1 MSNNLENHE
10 TAVSSKAGRHR
21 LYSNE
26 QRKDRNRQAQAAFRD
41 RRSKYTK
48 TLEVAILKFEDTIE
62 ELKEI
67 NTKSL
72 QRAEVAEE
80 RCVQLTSEVTNLQKL
95 LQMAL
100 AENQRL
106 LQSMCILSVRV
117 NTETLIFFN

>member
-1 MSNNLENHE
+1 MNQLENQE
-10 TAVSSKAGRHR
+10 MTSSKAGRHR

-62 ELKEI
+62 ELKET
-67 NTKSL
+67 NTKSI
-72 QRAEVAEE
+72 QRAELAEE
-80 RCVQLTSEVTNLQKL
+80 QCSQLNSEVNNLQKL

-106 LQSMCILSVRV
+106 LQSKDYFLTDWIDSST
-117 NTETLIFFN
+117 N